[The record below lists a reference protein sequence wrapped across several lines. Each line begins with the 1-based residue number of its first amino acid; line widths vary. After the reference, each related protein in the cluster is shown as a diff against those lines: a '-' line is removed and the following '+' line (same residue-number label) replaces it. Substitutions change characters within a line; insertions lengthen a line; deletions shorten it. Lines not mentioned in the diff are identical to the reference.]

1 MRRVSQRATAG
12 PATGERPTLRSLAEK
27 LKLSPASVS
36 LVLNDAP
43 GARAIPKATQ
53 DRIHAAA
60 AAAGYRP
67 NPLAKALRGRRSLT
81 VGVMVSE
88 LSEGYAAVVMSG
100 IEDALLHA
108 GYLYF
113 VASHRHRDDLI
124 EEYPRL
130 MLDRAVDGLIVVDTP
145 MRTALP
151 VPVVAVSGHTR
162 TEGVTNIV
170 IDHGRAAT
178 AAIEHLHGLG
188 HRRIAFIKG
197 QPFSSDTAVRWR
209 TIQEAMRAQRLTID
223 PALVAQLEGDSPLPD
238 LGYQAAR
245 RLLAVMPRFT
255 ALFAFND
262 ISALGA
268 IGAVREAGLRVPED
282 VSIVGF
288 DDIPSAA
295 YQLPGLTT
303 IRQPLYEMGQR
314 AADTLVARLES
325 PGRETPRTITLSP
338 TLVIRGTTARPA
350 GGAADAPRVSEPQ
363 QPAAKAR
370 RRRR

>member
-1 MRRVSQRATAG
+1 MTRRATAG
-12 PATGERPTLRSLAEK
+12 PATGERPTLRSLADK

-36 LVLNDAP
+36 LVLNGAP
-43 GARAIPKATQ
+43 GARAIPQATQ

-88 LSEGYAAVVMSG
+88 ISEGYAALVMSG

-145 MRTALP
+145 MTAVLP

-162 TEGVTNIV
+162 TEGVTNII

-178 AAIEHLHGLG
+178 AAIDHLYGLG

-197 QPFSSDTAVRWR
+197 QSFSADTAIRWR
-209 TIQEAMRAQRLTID
+209 TIQAAMRAKRLPID
-223 PALVAQLEGDSPLPD
+223 AALVAQLEGDSPLPD
-238 LGYQAAR
+238 LGYQATK
-245 RLLAVMPRFT
+245 RLLAAKRGFT

-268 IGAVREAGLRVPED
+268 IHAVREAGLRVPED

-295 YQLPGLTT
+295 YQAPGLTT

-314 AADTLVARLES
+314 AADTLVTRLES
-325 PGRETPRTITLSP
+325 PDADTPQTITLSP
-338 TLVIRGTTARPA
+338 TLIVRGTT
-350 GGAADAPRVSEPQ
+350 GAAPSPEPTG
-363 QPAAKAR
+363 ARNR
-370 RRRR
+370 RR